1 MITRREFGKVTFA
14 SLAAAA
20 VSGAK
25 LGAID
30 STIGGVK
37 VGAIT
42 YCFRSIPRP
51 AAGDYVDTLIGA
63 YKETNLGFC
72 ELESSRIEPAPGI
85 AGGGR
90 VPSPLTPEY
99 TKIRE
104 ELKQWRLSVPMER
117 FREIRA
123 KFDKAGIQL
132 MSYVFTFA
140 EDGTPE
146 ERESAFRAAQALGV
160 NVIGTNQT
168 RTFMGKELAPLAE
181 KYGISVSWH
190 NHANVADPTEVG
202 SVESFK
208 ALFSQSKM
216 FKANLDIGHFTAGN
230 NDAVAF
236 IRQYHD
242 RITHLHLKDRQRDNG
257 PNQPWGQGDTPIA
270 DVLRLLQKEKYPIY
284 AIIEY
289 EHKGAAPPVE
299 EVKTCVAYI
308 RKALGA

>member
-1 MITRREFGKVTFA
+1 
-14 SLAAAA
+14 
-20 VSGAK
+20 
-25 LGAID
+25 
-30 STIGGVK
+30 
-37 VGAIT
+37 
-42 YCFRSIPRP
+42 
-51 AAGDYVDTLIGA
+51 
-63 YKETNLGFC
+63 
-72 ELESSRIEPAPGI
+72 
-85 AGGGR
+85 
-90 VPSPLTPEY
+90 
-99 TKIRE
+99 
-104 ELKQWRLSVPMER
+104 MER

-132 MSYVFTFA
+132 ISYVFTFA

-146 ERESAFRAAQALGV
+146 ERERTFQAARELGV
-160 NVIGTNQT
+160 TVIGTNQT

-190 NHANVADPTEVG
+190 NHANVKDPTEVG

-242 RITHLHLKDRQRDNG
+242 RITHIHLKDRRRDGG
-257 PNQPWGQGDTPIA
+257 PNQPWGEGDTPVV
-270 DVLRLLQKEKYPIY
+270 DVLRLIQREKYPIV
-284 AIIEY
+284 AVIEY
-289 EHKGAAPPVE
+289 EHMGKAPAVE
-299 EVKTCVAYI
+299 EVKACVAYI